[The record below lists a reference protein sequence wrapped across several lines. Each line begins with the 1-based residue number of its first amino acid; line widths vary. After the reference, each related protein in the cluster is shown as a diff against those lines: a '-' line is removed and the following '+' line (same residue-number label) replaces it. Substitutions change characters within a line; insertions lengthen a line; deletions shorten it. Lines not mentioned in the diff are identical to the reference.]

1 MSRDPVIWVS
11 SIVTIIAFSY
21 LFKENELYKA
31 VEHLYVCVAAGY
43 TLVMGYNNIV
53 SKVWTPLTRDKNFVV
68 LIPAVLGLMLYVPYV
83 SKQYSWVKRIPIA
96 AIVGIG
102 MALTARTQIMQQFV
116 GQIKATV
123 GPVKNINSLII
134 LLGTVGTL
142 CYFLF
147 TLRPSLP
154 VKTGSEIGKWTIMVT
169 LGAAFGAGIMGR
181 ISLLIDRMFLI
192 FRDWIPLIKIR

>member
-31 VEHLYVCVAAGY
+31 VEHLYVGVAAGY

>member
-31 VEHLYVCVAAGY
+31 VEHLYVGVAAGY

-68 LIPAVLGLMLYVPYV
+68 LIPAILGLMLYVPYV

>member
-31 VEHLYVCVAAGY
+31 VEHLYVGVAAGY

-68 LIPAVLGLMLYVPYV
+68 LIPAILGLMLYVPYV

-154 VKTGSEIGKWTIMVT
+154 VETGSEIGKWTIMVT

-192 FRDWIPLIKIR
+192 FRDWIPLIKIH

>member
-31 VEHLYVCVAAGY
+31 VEHLYVGVAAGY
-43 TLVMGYNNIV
+43 TLVMGYNNVV

-68 LIPAVLGLMLYVPYV
+68 LIPAILGLMLYVPYI

-102 MALTARTQIMQQFV
+102 MALTARTQIMQQFI

-123 GPVKNINSLII
+123 GPVKSINSLII

-147 TLRPSLP
+147 TLKPSLP

-192 FRDWIPLIKIR
+192 FRDWIPLIKVR

>member
-31 VEHLYVCVAAGY
+31 VEHLYVGVAAGY

-68 LIPAVLGLMLYVPYV
+68 LIPAILGLMLYVPYV

-123 GPVKNINSLII
+123 GPVKDINSLII

>member
-1 MSRDPVIWVS
+1 
-11 SIVTIIAFSY
+11 
-21 LFKENELYKA
+21 
-31 VEHLYVCVAAGY
+31 
-43 TLVMGYNNIV
+43 
-53 SKVWTPLTRDKNFVV
+53 
-68 LIPAVLGLMLYVPYV
+68 MLYVPYI

-102 MALTARTQIMQQFV
+102 MALTARTQIMQQFI

-123 GPVKNINSLII
+123 GPVKSINSLII

-147 TLRPSLP
+147 TLKPSLP

-192 FRDWIPLIKIR
+192 FRDWIPLIKVR

>member
-31 VEHLYVCVAAGY
+31 VEHLYVGVAAGY

-53 SKVWTPLTRDKNFVV
+53 SKVWTPLTRDKNFLV
-68 LIPAVLGLMLYVPYV
+68 LIPAILGLMLYVPYV

>member
-31 VEHLYVCVAAGY
+31 VEHLYVGVAAGY

-53 SKVWTPLTRDKNFVV
+53 SKVWTPLTRDKNFLV
-68 LIPAVLGLMLYVPYV
+68 LIPAILGLMLYVPYV

-116 GQIKATV
+116 GQIKAAV

>member
-31 VEHLYVCVAAGY
+31 VEHLYVGVAAGY

-68 LIPAVLGLMLYVPYV
+68 LIPAILGLMLYVPYV

-123 GPVKNINSLII
+123 GPVENINSLII

-192 FRDWIPLIKIR
+192 FRDWIPLIKVR

>member
-31 VEHLYVCVAAGY
+31 VEHLYVGVAAGY

-68 LIPAVLGLMLYVPYV
+68 LIPAILGLMLYVPYV

-192 FRDWIPLIKIR
+192 FRDWIPLIKVR